1 MLPLDIFNLR
11 DSILNDYQEYINSF
25 LNIRDERVR
34 EFVQQELNKGELWQN
49 PLVQLN
55 PSYAPAQACKPSSKN
70 RFYTQTVWTT
80 LK

>member
-34 EFVQQELNKGELWQN
+34 EFVQQELNKGELLPDSSGATEPLLCPRRKPAN
-49 PLVQLN
+49 PHPRTGFTPKLSGL
-55 PSYAPAQACKPSSKN
+55 
-70 RFYTQTVWTT
+70 
-80 LK
+80 L